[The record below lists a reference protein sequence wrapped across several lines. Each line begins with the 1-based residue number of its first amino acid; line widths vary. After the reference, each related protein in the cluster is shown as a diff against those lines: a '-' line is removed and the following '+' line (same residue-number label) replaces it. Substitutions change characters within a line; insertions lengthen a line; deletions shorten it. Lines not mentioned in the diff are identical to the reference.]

1 MAVAVDE
8 QIQTPPV
15 QEELQIV
22 KLEEDSHW
30 EQEIFFE
37 GSIPEPETCQ
47 HFWYFHYQEASGPR
61 EALHQLQK
69 LCHQWLRQEKCT
81 KEQILELLVLE
92 QFLAVLPQEI
102 QIWVRQKYPESGEEA
117 VALVEDLQKEPGRL
131 GLQGQEVLSEEKE
144 PSGSVLGP
152 LNVHLKQAQ
161 TESMYLFQA
170 VVKNSQPEPEDQM
183 NHSPKVK
190 LGSFHESG
198 TSKGKKNLGRHVL

>member
-1 MAVAVDE
+1 M
-8 QIQTPPV
+8 
-15 QEELQIV
+15 
-22 KLEEDSHW
+22 
-30 EQEIFFE
+30 
-37 GSIPEPETCQ
+37 
-47 HFWYFHYQEASGPR
+47 
-61 EALHQLQK
+61 
-69 LCHQWLRQEKCT
+69 

-102 QIWVRQKYPESGEEA
+102 QIWVRQKHPESGEEA

-131 GLQGQEVLSEEKE
+131 GLQGQEVLSEKE

-152 LNVHLKQAQ
+152 LNIHLKQAQ

-170 VVKNSQPEPEDQM
+170 VVKSSQPEPEDQM

-198 TSKGKKNLGRHVL
+198 PPVPQSDGVPSLEGSEELWKDSLQDFKEIRKTSYAVGK